1 MQSPLLNKM
10 RMREILSFLKQKFS
24 SNFLILFNVLNQVI
38 IIGIFVIF
46 ILVTN
51 NKLLMIVMG

>member
-1 MQSPLLNKM
+1 
-10 RMREILSFLKQKFS
+10 MREILSFPKQNFA
-24 SNFLILFNVLNQVI
+24 SNFLILFNVFNLVI

-51 NKLLMIVMG
+51 NKLLMIVMS